1 MITETQATIDMTHSL
16 QIKNNLYRACLMFT
30 FAVSLSV
37 CGPNVAAATDQNT
50 TQPAT
55 YILRYDA
62 LYHPVQSTNGMV
74 ASQNTLSSIIGAR
87 ILEQGGNA
95 VDAAVAM
102 GFSLAVTLPR
112 AGNLGGGGFMVV
124 HMAAEG
130 KTLTID
136 YRGSAP
142 ASASAE
148 QFLNADGEVDFS
160 RSKLGYTASTVPGT
174 VAGLHEAH
182 QRWGKLPWKTV
193 LAPAIEQAKKGI
205 LVTRDLAWAL
215 NSKRAVLMQN
225 SDSSR
230 TYFKDTGAGY
240 QPGELMRRPDLAW
253 TLQQIADRGR
263 DGFYRGKVA
272 ERIERAMRDHG
283 GLITSADLK
292 AYKALV
298 KEPITTDYRGYTVAT
313 SPPPAGGTHLLQML
327 NILERYPLLDYG
339 HNSAASLH
347 LLAESMKRAYAYR
360 AQYLG
365 DPAFYPVPVARLIDK
380 AFATEMAGNIDLA
393 LATPVAQI
401 EPRNGL
407 ELDEGPDTTHYSV
420 MDAEGNAVSNTYT
433 LSASFGSGVTIPGTG
448 ILMNNQI
455 NNFALRYGVAGA
467 TGANASF
474 ANSLAPGKRTKST
487 QTPIIILRE
496 GQSFLATGT
505 PGGSRIIT
513 TMVQIVSNVIDHNMN
528 LAEATYAPRIYHGW
542 DKDELEYE
550 PGISV
555 DTLERLSER
564 GHILQPGASMGSV
577 QSVLW
582 DGTTFYG
589 AADPRRPGAMAIG
602 VNSLKVSPKKSSK

>member
-1 MITETQATIDMTHSL
+1 
-16 QIKNNLYRACLMFT
+16 
-30 FAVSLSV
+30 
-37 CGPNVAAATDQNT
+37 
-50 TQPAT
+50 
-55 YILRYDA
+55 
-62 LYHPVQSTNGMV
+62 
-74 ASQNTLSSIIGAR
+74 
-87 ILEQGGNA
+87 
-95 VDAAVAM
+95 
-102 GFSLAVTLPR
+102 
-112 AGNLGGGGFMVV
+112 
-124 HMAAEG
+124 
-130 KTLTID
+130 
-136 YRGSAP
+136 
-142 ASASAE
+142 
-148 QFLNADGEVDFS
+148 
-160 RSKLGYTASTVPGT
+160 
-174 VAGLHEAH
+174 
-182 QRWGKLPWKTV
+182 
-193 LAPAIEQAKKGI
+193 
-205 LVTRDLAWAL
+205 
-215 NSKRAVLMQN
+215 
-225 SDSSR
+225 
-230 TYFKDTGAGY
+230 
-240 QPGELMRRPDLAW
+240 
-253 TLQQIADRGR
+253 
-263 DGFYRGKVA
+263 
-272 ERIERAMRDHG
+272 
-283 GLITSADLK
+283 
-292 AYKALV
+292 
-298 KEPITTDYRGYTVAT
+298 
-313 SPPPAGGTHLLQML
+313 
-327 NILERYPLLDYG
+327 
-339 HNSAASLH
+339 
-347 LLAESMKRAYAYR
+347 MKRAYAYR

-380 AFATEMAGNIDLA
+380 AFATEMAGDIDLA

-467 TGANASF
+467 TGANTSF

-487 QTPIIILRE
+487 QTPIIILRA
-496 GQSFLATGT
+496 GQPFLATGT

-582 DGTTFYG
+582 DGTTFSG

-602 VNSLKVSPKKSSK
+602 VNSLKVSPKKSSE

>member
-1 MITETQATIDMTHSL
+1 MTHSL

-30 FAVSLSV
+30 FAVSLLV

-230 TYFKDTGAGY
+230 TYFKDSGAGY

-339 HNSAASLH
+339 HNSADSLH

-380 AFATEMAGNIDLA
+380 AFATEMADDIDLA

-467 TGANASF
+467 TGANTSF

-487 QTPIIILRE
+487 QTPIIILRA
-496 GQSFLATGT
+496 GQPFLATGT

-582 DGTTFYG
+582 DGTTFSG

-602 VNSLKVSPKKSSK
+602 VNSLKVSPKKSSE